1 MSLSKPEKRVK
12 DKTILTGRDDLI
24 PREKWI
30 PASEMETELQI
41 LNDKHGIFN
50 DAFQKIL
57 TEHKMESE
65 VAFFSLCTST
75 RPFHLSPK
83 WRTFIELFKNVDF
96 VVQSNAGIIPQKWFT
111 SFPYLNYEGEP
122 TIVGTPLYK
131 EVLGNR
137 LDSFLTHHPYPYIL
151 ANFTPNQRNTTPTI
165 EVLERLKGNGTIKDF
180 SVIPN
185 SKLYE
190 SARRDGWGK
199 PNGKGAMFPTLHRFI
214 LDSLREQLDHWAS
227 DDGVSSRNGK
237 NRTLRKRL

>member
-57 TEHKMESE
+57 TEHKMESKI
-65 VAFFSLCTST
+65 VFMSLCTAT
-75 RPFHLSPK
+75 RNFALSPK
-83 WRTFIELFKNVDF
+83 WRAFIELFGADCDM

-131 EVLGNR
+131 EVLGKR
-137 LDSFLTHHPYPYIL
+137 LHAFLTHHPYPYIL
-151 ANFTPNQRNTTPTI
+151 ANFRPHQRNTGPNI
-165 EVLERLKGNGTIKDF
+165 EVLDRLKESGTIKDF
-180 SVIPN
+180 SVIP
-185 SKLYE
+185 SVELYE
-190 SARRDGWGK
+190 RARRDGFGK
-199 PNGKGAMFPTLHRFI
+199 PNGMGAMFPDCHLYVLNAMR
-214 LDSLREQLDHWAS
+214 SQLDKWPS
-227 DDGVSSRNGK
+227 DG
-237 NRTLRKRL
+237 